1 MTYAEKVNIYKKIL
15 SQCGK
20 TAIPIRDIS
29 FEDMAEDSVYLVPN
43 IIKERFRGI
52 GGSPTLDVKRREG
65 NQLWGVETA
74 EEVAAYL
81 NPSSCAYRYH
91 IQNFYFISDECE
103 PVGLEE
109 LI

>member
-1 MTYAEKVNIYKKIL
+1 MTYAEKVNIYKKAL

-29 FEDMAEDSVYLVPN
+29 FEDMAEDSVYLVPD
-43 IIKERFRGI
+43 IIKERFRGVA
-52 GGSPTLDVKRREG
+52 GNPVLDVKRREG

-74 EEVAAYL
+74 KDVAAYL
-81 NPSSCAYRYH
+81 NPSSYAYRYH